1 MQPTA
6 STHLTPA
13 LTAVV
18 AATLLDQFTKWLI
31 LEVVMQPPQVIPIVP
46 FFNLTLGYNT
56 GISFGLLQS
65 VFEDNPWVLT
75 SLTLTIVGFLLLW
88 ARRAGSRREAIALGL
103 ISGGALGNAI
113 DRIRQGAV
121 TDFLDV
127 YVGTWHWPT
136 FNMADVAI
144 FLGAATLVVGD
155 LFGRNRPAAPA
166 SS

>member
-1 MQPTA
+1 MPA
-6 STHLTPA
+6 FAPANLTSA
-13 LTAVV
+13 LAAV
-18 AATLLDQFTKWLI
+18 AAATALDQGTKWLI

-56 GISFGLLQS
+56 GISFGLLKT
-65 VFEDNPWVLT
+65 VFADNPWALT
-75 SLTLTIVGFLLLW
+75 GLTLVIVGFLLVW
-88 ARRAGSRREAIALGL
+88 ASRTSSRREAIALGL
-103 ISGGALGNAI
+103 ISGGALGNAV

-127 YVGTWHWPT
+127 YVGSWHWPT

-144 FLGAATLVVGD
+144 FCGAVVLVAGD